1 MLKTFTHKGLEV
13 FFKQSLKKGI
23 TPQYADRIRRI
34 LDRLES
40 ATAAADM
47 HLPGYGF
54 HELLGGRKGVYAVKV
69 SGNWR
74 ITFRFEGGNAFDVNL
89 EDYH

>member
-1 MLKTFTHKGLEV
+1 MIKTFAHKGLEN
-13 FFKQSLKKGI
+13 FFSRALKKGI
-23 TPQYADRIRRI
+23 NPQQADRILRI
-34 LDRLES
+34 LDRLEGVV
-40 ATAAADM
+40 TAADM
-47 HLPGYGF
+47 NLPGYGF
-54 HELLGGRKGVYAVKV
+54 HKLTGDRKGTYSVKV